1 MSLLSWSVLQSYW
14 SHPVVTANLLVVLN
28 LLGALAL
35 GMVVGFERSYR
46 GRAAG
51 MRTYGLVCMVSAAL
65 TVMVGYSHFWYGGQ
79 AMTGFA
85 DPTRVVQGIVT
96 GLGFLGAGVIM
107 KDGLNIS
114 GLSTAASLWAAC
126 AIGVLV
132 GVGFYAAAILMAC
145 AATLSMEWVTH
156 LQAWLPSHPSILI
169 VLKFERDHTPHE
181 DALRKAARDRG
192 YDIAPGSLSITCQD
206 GQLEWRFTAIAMGKD
221 KGAPLAQLA
230 EELSKTDGV
239 IGFSVAHARN

>member
-1 MSLLSWSVLQSYW
+1 MSLITWTTLESYW
-14 SHPVVTANLLVVLN
+14 SQPVVTANLLVVLN

-51 MRTYGLVCMVSAAL
+51 MRTYGLVCMASAAL

-79 AMTGFA
+79 VVTGFA

-145 AATLSMEWVTH
+145 AAMLSMEWVSH
-156 LQAWLPSHPSILI
+156 LEAWLPSHPSILI
-169 VLKFERDHTPHE
+169 VLKFARDHTPHE
-181 DALRKAARDRG
+181 ETLRKAARDRG
-192 YDIAPGSLSITCQD
+192 YDIAPGSLSITCED
-206 GQLEWRFTAIAMGKD
+206 NQLEWRFTAIASSKD
-221 KGAPLAQLA
+221 KCSPIAQLA
-230 EELSKTDGV
+230 EDLSKSEGV

>member
-1 MSLLSWSVLQSYW
+1 MSLLSGSDLQAYW
-14 SHPVVTANLLVVLN
+14 SQPVVTANLLVVLN

-51 MRTYGLVCMVSAAL
+51 MRTYGLVCMASAAL

-79 AMTGFA
+79 ATTGFA

-114 GLSTAASLWAAC
+114 GLTTAASLWAAC

-132 GVGFYAAAILMAC
+132 GVGFYAAAIVMAC
-145 AATLSMEWVTH
+145 AAMLSMEWVSH
-156 LQAWLPSHPSILI
+156 LEAWLPSHPSII
-169 VLKFERDHTPHE
+169 VVLKFARDHTPQE
-181 DALRKAARDRG
+181 ASLRKAARDRG
-192 YDIAPGSLSITCQD
+192 YEIAPGSLSITCQD
-206 GQLEWRFTAIAMGKD
+206 GHLEWRFTAIAFNKN
-221 KGAPLAQLA
+221 KGASISQLSD
-230 EELSKTDGV
+230 ELSKADGV

>member
-1 MSLLSWSVLQSYW
+1 MSLLAVSDLQSYW

-51 MRTYGLVCMVSAAL
+51 MRTYGLVCMISAAL
-65 TVMVGYSHFWYGGQ
+65 TVIVGYSDFWYGGQ
-79 AMTGFA
+79 AITGFA
-85 DPTRVVQGIVT
+85 DPTRVIQGIVT

-107 KDGLNIS
+107 KDGMNIS

-126 AIGVLV
+126 AIGVLI

-145 AATLSMEWVTH
+145 AAAVSMAWVSH
-156 LQAWLPSHPSILI
+156 LEAWLPSQPTII
-169 VLKFERDHTPHE
+169 VVLKFARDYNPHE
-181 DALRKAARDRG
+181 ESIRRAASARG
-192 YDIAPGSLSITCQD
+192 YDIAPGSLSITCD
-206 GQLEWRFTAIAMGKD
+206 DAQLEWRFTAIAVSKE
-221 KGAPLAQLA
+221 KGAPIAQLA
-230 EELSKTDGV
+230 DELSKAAGV

>member
-1 MSLLSWSVLQSYW
+1 MSLLSWSDLQTYW
-14 SHPVVTANLLVVLN
+14 SHPFVAANILVVLN

-65 TVMVGYSHFWYGGQ
+65 TVMVGYSQFWYGGQ
-79 AMTGFA
+79 TMAGFP

-126 AIGVLV
+126 AIGILV
-132 GVGFYAAAILMAC
+132 GVGFYAAAILMA
-145 AATLSMEWVTH
+145 AASALSMAWVSH
-156 LQAWLPSHPSILI
+156 LAAWLPSHPSILI
-169 VLKFERDHTPHE
+169 VLKFERDHTPLEHTIRRATLE
-181 DALRKAARDRG
+181 RG
-192 YDIAPGSLSITCQD
+192 YDIAPGSISITCHD
-206 GQLEWRFTAIAMGKD
+206 GQLEWRFTAVALSKD
-221 KGAPLAQLA
+221 KGASIAQLA
-230 EELSKTDGV
+230 EELSKTAGV